1 VTLLVLGALVP
12 KLTNFEPSGKT
23 RGKALGVS
31 SWLALTEG
39 QLGGFVTQRDFNSP
53 FAFGRLKGISPL
65 RPQAASIGAHAHGAV
80 SPVSWG
86 HEAEREAPGHG
97 RWQRSPNV

>member
-1 VTLLVLGALVP
+1 MP
-12 KLTNFEPSGKT
+12 KLTNFELSGKT

-65 RPQAASIGAHAHGAV
+65 RPQAASIGAHGAV
-80 SPVSWG
+80 FQVSWG
-86 HEAEREAPGHG
+86 HEAEREGPGHG
-97 RWQRSPNV
+97 RW